1 MKIALVELSA
11 HNRLNI
17 YSLVKMARGIPIL
30 AGILHGDGHE
40 TTCFVESMQKFDW
53 RQLLDYPVIGFSA
66 ITCTITPTYHLI
78 GKLRAAGYKGI
89 IILGGP
95 HPTSLPEEG
104 LRSGANYIVRHEGD
118 KTLPSLIRALEDD
131 APVEP
136 ILGISYFKQDQIVHN
151 ADEEV
156 LSEEELSQLPP
167 PAFETIRGFRKMKQV
182 PLNFSRGCPFRCKF
196 CAVATMFG
204 GEYRSLSVEARLK
217 TLSYIRDNYRELWR
231 EGIFFFTDD
240 NFFGNGR
247 TRKITLQFMEEL
259 IRQNLIPPKGWLCQA
274 RVGDISIEIATLMVQ
289 AGCRYICFGIE
300 SADPEALVA
309 FNKGQSSLE
318 IKTAISNAHGVGIK
332 IIAMMVAGSNADTF
346 RSVLRSVYTAK
357 TWGIDFLQLLA
368 LVPLPGTVLT
378 KKLEIEKRI
387 KSHDYNKYNGHY
399 VVIKPKKMSCFGL
412 WAAIWLLN
420 FWFYFL
426 TANGRKLMR
435 DFGKEFFKMTL
446 MVFRHWIFG
455 SIRR

>member
-17 YSLVKMARGIPIL
+17 YSLVKMPRGIPIL
-30 AGILHGDGHE
+30 AGILKGDGHE
-40 TTCFVESMQKFDW
+40 TTCFVESIQKFDW
-53 RQLLDYPVIGFSA
+53 RQLQDFPVIGFSA
-66 ITCTITPTYHLI
+66 ITCTIMPTYSLI
-78 GKLRAAGYKGI
+78 RKLRAAGYRGI

-118 KTLPSLIRALEDD
+118 KTLSSLIRALEND

-136 ILGISYFKQDQIVHN
+136 ILGLSYLNKGQIVHN

-156 LSEEELSQLPP
+156 LSEEELSNLPP
-167 PAFETIRGFRKMKQV
+167 PAFETIRGFSKMRQV

-196 CAVATMFG
+196 CAVASMFG
-204 GEYRSLSVEARLK
+204 GEYRSVSVEARLR
-217 TLSYIRDNYRELWR
+217 TLSYIRDNYRELWS

-247 TRKITLQFMEEL
+247 TRKITLQFMKEL
-259 IRQNLIPPKGWLCQA
+259 IRQNLIPPKGWMCQA
-274 RVGDISIEIATLMVQ
+274 RVGDISIEIATLMAQ
-289 AGCRYICFGIE
+289 AGSKYICSGLE
-300 SADPEALVA
+300 SADPKALAA
-309 FNKGQSSLE
+309 FNKGQSPIE
-318 IKTAISNAHGVGIK
+318 IKTAIDNIHRAGIK
-332 IIAMMVAGSNADTF
+332 IIAMMVAGCNVDTF
-346 RSVLRSVYTAK
+346 RSVLRSVHTAK
-357 TWGIDFLQLLA
+357 NWGIDFLQLVA
-368 LVPLPGTVLT
+368 LVPLPGTVLA
-378 KKLEIEKRI
+378 KELEIEKRV
-387 KSHDYNKYNGHY
+387 KNRDYDKYNGHY

-446 MVFRHWIFG
+446 MVFRHWVFG
-455 SIRR
+455 SIRK